1 MSNSIL
7 KSTQDTI
14 PIVLQPGKYMNEKMS
29 DLKYNVQRKL
39 KVLDLV
45 ATFHNDKKLV

>member
-1 MSNSIL
+1 MSKSTL
-7 KSTQDTI
+7 KSVQGII
-14 PIVLQPGKYMNEKMS
+14 PIVLQPGKYMNDKLS

-39 KVLDLV
+39 KVLDLI